1 VKKYHKL
8 NCKEEY
14 DFISLAINS
23 HIKAYKLCWWLNKT
37 MGLSFELTN
46 NHVTPEG
53 DAFVRYK
60 SKKSEEPEVNLLLN
74 RSKKGYILPS
84 QKKTN
89 YFLIINKE
97 GWKKIKQEFLT
108 RLRTINDI
116 LLVFEIDIKKEKNSE
131 RLVIYDKE
139 N

>member
-1 VKKYHKL
+1 MKKYHKL

-23 HIKAYKLCWWLNKT
+23 HIKAYKLCWRLNKT
-37 MGLSFELTN
+37 MGLSFELAN
-46 NHVTPEG
+46 DHVTPEG

-60 SKKSEEPEVNLLLN
+60 SKKPEEPEVNLLLN

-89 YFLIINKE
+89 YFLIIHKE
-97 GWKKIKQEFLT
+97 AWKKTKQEFLT

-131 RLVIYDKE
+131 RLIIYDKE

>member
-1 VKKYHKL
+1 
-8 NCKEEY
+8 
-14 DFISLAINS
+14 
-23 HIKAYKLCWWLNKT
+23 
-37 MGLSFELTN
+37 MGLSFELAN
-46 NHVTPEG
+46 DHVTPEG

-60 SKKSEEPEVNLLLN
+60 SKKPEELELNLLLN

-97 GWKKIKQEFLT
+97 GWKKIKQEFLN